1 MIEITLYGFPLS
13 TYVRTAHMALIEKG
27 VNFEHL
33 QHAPNTD
40 EMRVVS
46 PTGKVP
52 AFTHG
57 DYTLYETL
65 AIVNYI
71 DEAFDGPSLQPD
83 NAKQRGVMNQW
94 ISYINAYIFPTI
106 VHDIVLFRF
115 EIMPMDQTVLD
126 AAIPATTEQLALLEK
141 TLASDD
147 YLAGNTASLADYFL
161 YPIIAYLGMVPEGS
175 LLADYPGVSA
185 WKARMEEKAS
195 VKDSAPAL

>member
-1 MIEITLYGFPLS
+1 MSEITLYGFPLS
-13 TYVRTAHMALIEKG
+13 TYVRTAHIALVEKG
-27 VNFEHL
+27 VSFEHL
-33 QHAPNTD
+33 HHAPNTD
-40 EMRVVS
+40 EMRAVN

-52 AFTHG
+52 AFSHG

-71 DEAFDGPSLQPD
+71 DEAFGGPSLQPAD
-83 NAKQRGVMNQW
+83 AKQRGIMNQW
-94 ISYINAYIFPTI
+94 ISYINAYVFPTI

-115 EIMPMDQTVLD
+115 EIMPLDQKVLD
-126 AAIPATTEQLALLEK
+126 AAIPVAKEQLALLNS

-147 YLAGNTASLADYFL
+147 YLAGGSASLADYFL

-185 WKARMEEKAS
+185 WKARMEEKTS
-195 VKDSAPAL
+195 VKESAPAL